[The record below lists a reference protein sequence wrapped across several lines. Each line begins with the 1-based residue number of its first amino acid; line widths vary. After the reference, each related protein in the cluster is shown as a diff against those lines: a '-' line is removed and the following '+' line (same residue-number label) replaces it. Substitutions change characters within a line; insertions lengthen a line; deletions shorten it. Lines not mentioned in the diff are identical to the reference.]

1 MLDTITRSDRPRAA
15 SQAAKTSRTMGAM
28 LANVKWLLRIVT
40 VIITN
45 SDNIIPSRQSRED
58 IRWDRYISSP
68 IRDIMKAKKM
78 LTYNIHN

>member
-78 LTYNIHN
+78 LAYTMAI

>member
-78 LTYNIHN
+78 LAYTMDI

>member
-1 MLDTITRSDRPRAA
+1 MLDTITRSDSPRAA
-15 SQAAKTSRTMGAM
+15 SQAAKTRRIMGAM
-28 LANVKWLLRIVT
+28 LASVKWLFRIVT

-45 SDNIIPSRQSRED
+45 NDSIIPSRQSRED

-78 LTYNIHN
+78 LAYTMDI